1 MKKIKKKK
9 WKIQKY
15 TIHKIIEKKLRLK
28 RKQQS
33 KGKKINIGDTSNLTN
48 KMLYVKKI
56 LEKEE
61 GKTGSAFVNGDLS
74 AGFKPYFRE
83 E

>member
-1 MKKIKKKK
+1 
-9 WKIQKY
+9 
-15 TIHKIIEKKLRLK
+15 
-28 RKQQS
+28 
-33 KGKKINIGDTSNLTN
+33 
-48 KMLYVKKI
+48 MLYVKKI